1 MKFSVNDPKITAY
14 ALGEI
19 DDPKE
24 RQEIEAAV
32 AASPELQQAVASI
45 RKMGDLL
52 SDGLAAEPVP
62 ELSEFDKARL
72 EQVPEEKP
80 AARRNVLNYILT
92 WPALSAAVAA
102 AVVAMVFVPQG
113 LLMHKAEQEAVDEA
127 AENQPWVDAQP
138 LQGLPKLDDR
148 DTSQMELEVPAPP
161 TLGQLEQA
169 VAKQMNEP
177 NVSARSDQLR
187 QPTSSAGAPAQ
198 AMPAVEGKEEVFEL
212 SPFEVQVEDAAGY
225 MATNAVVATRV
236 QIPPGRQEWNT
247 ESYDP
252 IEETDFRSPLV
263 APLSTFSIDVDTASY
278 ANVRRFLNMNQL
290 PPADAVRIEE
300 LINYFPYA
308 DQPPVKALDEGG
320 DPFAVHM
327 TQTTAPW
334 NTDHRLLR
342 IALKGYE
349 MPWEERPASNLVFLL
364 DVSGSM
370 TDNNKLP
377 LVKKAMDLL
386 VHRLD
391 GRDRVAIVVY
401 AGASGLVLPSTTA
414 NNHATIAHALA
425 NLQAGGSTNAGAG
438 IELAYKVARDNF
450 IKDGNNRVILCTDG
464 DFNVGQTNRGDLAD
478 IADEQAGNGISL
490 TILGFGMGNYKDD
503 MLETLSNKGKG
514 TYAYVDS
521 EAEARKVFLQD
532 LASNIFKI
540 AKDVK
545 IQVEFNP
552 AQVEAYRLIGYENRR
567 LKAED
572 FNNDQKKAGDIG
584 PGHSVVAL
592 YEVIPAGKEAGLP
605 TVDDLKYQQQPAGAS
620 RSSELAT
627 VKLRYKQPDGD
638 TSKLITRAVDSRDLV
653 DFASSHEDM
662 RFSAAVAAFGLLL
675 SDSENAGDI
684 TFREIEQIATGAIG
698 ADPGG
703 LRSEFTTLVRIAD
716 NLSPREE

>member
-1 MKFSVNDPKITAY
+1 MKFSITDPKITAY

-19 DDPKE
+19 NDPQE
-24 RQEIEAAV
+24 RKEIEEAIAT
-32 AASPELQQAVASI
+32 SEELQQAVEDI
-45 RKMGDLL
+45 RAMGTLL
-52 SDGLAAEPVP
+52 TKGLAAEPSP
-62 ELSEFDKARL
+62 ELSEFEKARM
-72 EQVPEEKP
+72 EQDPAGEPQKEK
-80 AARRNVLNYILT
+80 NLLNRVLT

-102 AVVAMVFVPQG
+102 AVLAMVLVPQG
-113 LLMHKAEQEAVDEA
+113 LLYYSAEKDAVEEVTRVVSS
-127 AENQPWVDAQP
+127 AETDSDAVPALLPEPPPPAEENEIKLNQPQVVISEKPAITSGKRDEP
-138 LQGLPKLDDR
+138 VRSRIDDMVLA
-148 DTSQMELEVPAPP
+148 D
-161 TLGQLEQA
+161 
-169 VAKQMNEP
+169 
-177 NVSARSDQLR
+177 SARVQV
-187 QPTSSAGAPAQ
+187 AQ
-198 AMPAVEGKEEVFEL
+198 VEGGASASPTPAIEGKDEIFEL
-212 SPFEVQVEDAAGY
+212 SAFAVTKQGAKGYVAKEALMAGGII
-225 MATNAVVATRV
+225 
-236 QIPPGRQEWNT
+236 QPPARPDWNT
-247 ESYDP
+247 ESYDT

-278 ANVRRFLNMNQL
+278 ANVRRFLNQGQL
-290 PPADAVRIEE
+290 PPSDAVRIEE

-308 DQPPVKALDEGG
+308 DKPPVKSLEEGG

-370 TDNNKLP
+370 NDPNKLP

-414 NNHATIAHALA
+414 NNHETIAHALA
-425 NLQAGGSTNAGAG
+425 NLSAGGSTNAGAG
-438 IELAYKVARDNF
+438 IQLAYKVARDNF

-464 DFNVGQTNRGDLAD
+464 DFNVGQTNRGELAE
-478 IADEQAGNGISL
+478 IADEQAGKGISL

-503 MLETLSNKGKG
+503 MLEELSNKGKG
-514 TYAYVDS
+514 SYAYVDS
-521 EAEARKVFLQD
+521 EAEA
-532 LASNIFKI
+532 

-584 PGHSVVAL
+584 PGHSIVAL
-592 YEVIPAGKEAGLP
+592 YEIVPVGMDAGLP
-605 TVDDLKYQQQPAGAS
+605 TVDELKYQEQPASGS
-620 RSSELAT
+620 KSPELAT

-638 TSKLITRAVDSRDLV
+638 TSKLITRAVDSRELA
-653 DFASSHEDM
+653 DFVTSHEDV
-662 RFSAAVAAFGLLL
+662 RFSAAVAAFGLLMTE
-675 SDSENAGDI
+675 SENAGEIGFKDI
-684 TFREIEQIATGAIG
+684 EKIATGAIG
-698 ADPGG
+698 TDPGG
-703 LRSEFTTLVRIAD
+703 HRTEFTRLVRLAGS
-716 NLSPREE
+716 LSTDHN

>member
-1 MKFSVNDPKITAY
+1 M
-14 ALGEI
+14 
-19 DDPKE
+19 
-24 RQEIEAAV
+24 
-32 AASPELQQAVASI
+32 
-45 RKMGDLL
+45 
-52 SDGLAAEPVP
+52 
-62 ELSEFDKARL
+62 
-72 EQVPEEKP
+72 
-80 AARRNVLNYILT
+80 
-92 WPALSAAVAA
+92 
-102 AVVAMVFVPQG
+102 
-113 LLMHKAEQEAVDEA
+113 
-127 AENQPWVDAQP
+127 
-138 LQGLPKLDDR
+138 
-148 DTSQMELEVPAPP
+148 
-161 TLGQLEQA
+161 
-169 VAKQMNEP
+169 
-177 NVSARSDQLR
+177 
-187 QPTSSAGAPAQ
+187 
-198 AMPAVEGKEEVFEL
+198 
-212 SPFEVQVEDAAGY
+212 
-225 MATNAVVATRV
+225 
-236 QIPPGRQEWNT
+236 
-247 ESYDP
+247 
-252 IEETDFRSPLV
+252 
-263 APLSTFSIDVDTASY
+263 
-278 ANVRRFLNMNQL
+278 
-290 PPADAVRIEE
+290 
-300 LINYFPYA
+300 
-308 DQPPVKALDEGG
+308 
-320 DPFAVHM
+320 
-327 TQTTAPW
+327 
-334 NTDHRLLR
+334 
-342 IALKGYE
+342 
-349 MPWEERPASNLVFLL
+349 
-364 DVSGSM
+364 
-370 TDNNKLP
+370 
-377 LVKKAMDLL
+377 
-386 VHRLD
+386 
-391 GRDRVAIVVY
+391 
-401 AGASGLVLPSTTA
+401 
-414 NNHATIAHALA
+414 
-425 NLQAGGSTNAGAG
+425 
-438 IELAYKVARDNF
+438 ARDNF

-605 TVDDLKYQQQPAGAS
+605 TVDDLKYQQQPAGAP
-620 RSSELAT
+620 RSSDPAT
-627 VKLRYKQPDGD
+627 DQLRYKQPDGD

-653 DFASSHEDM
+653 DFARSHEDM